1 MRDCCNK
8 NHYDA
13 GPAPYAENIKHMA
26 IHNNNFRTAIWT
38 GCNLQMTLMSIPV
51 CEDIGPEMHED
62 TDQFIRVEQG
72 FAMAMFGR
80 CKCHLDRSQ
89 RLREN
94 DAILVPAGTW
104 HNIINTGNTPLKL
117 SSIYAPPNHPH
128 GTINITKEDA
138 EYSEY

>member
-8 NHYDA
+8 NHYDT
-13 GPAPYAENIKHMA
+13 GPAPYVDNIKHMA
-26 IHNNNFRTAIWT
+26 IHNNNFRSAIWT

-62 TDQFIRVEQG
+62 TDQFIKVEQG
-72 FAMAMFGR
+72 FAMAMFGN

-89 RLREN
+89 RLCEN
-94 DAILVPAGTW
+94 DAIFVPAGTW

-128 GTINITKEDA
+128 GTIHITKEDA